1 MITAEETPVA
11 TRPPLLPTQEVRIA
25 LVLYG
30 GVSLAIY
37 INGVVQELLALVRAT
52 ARSSA
57 TGAGSEIPLLTDPEL
72 TGTER
77 VYRKLGQMLSWETQ
91 PVDALPSDEDAI
103 RTRFVVDVISGSSA
117 GGINGIFLGKALAN
131 EQDIDQLKN
140 LWVEEGDIGFLVND
154 GEAYKRKDTGSLK
167 KFRPANRPPSL
178 LDGRRM
184 YWKLLAALHGLDEQ
198 QPASVSRLVEQLDV
212 WITITDL
219 RGLLLPIELSDRIVY
234 EPRHRAVLNF
244 RYDSIEE
251 AAGRVRNDFLP
262 TFNPLLAFAART
274 TSSFPFAF
282 EPTTLDD
289 IDEFVALG
297 EFSPYRRFGSTS
309 TLFESFFADY
319 VKARRGAGDAR
330 PAADFYRH
338 DAFADGGYLDNKPF
352 SWALKSIA
360 ERHSQV
366 PVARRLVYVEPS
378 PARDYLI
385 ASRPDDSNPNE
396 PPPWSA
402 PETRPDVLSNVLAA
416 AHTLP
421 RSEPIR
427 DDLDALVNRNREVA
441 RVRAIARIVDRTADE
456 FPDQLLERPPLRV
469 WLQTTS
475 SQLIAEYGL
484 SYAAYHRLK
493 VATVLDELA
502 DTASWLLGLR
512 QDGDE
517 KAAVRVVLEAW
528 FRSRYSEQGGGS
540 PTQTR
545 FLYSFDRGY
554 RLRRLRFVGL
564 RIESLLR
571 LDDGALQVL
580 RRFGLGADSAEVLAE
595 ETQTSLRNEL
605 RRLKDEFGR
614 IRVDLDTRLR
624 GLLTEETAQRLREG
638 LQVTGLTTS
647 ELLAV
652 LPGAAGPE
660 EGLRR
665 AWALIERNE
674 LMTPLTDLADD
685 LARELAPIF
694 RNAGNASTATIRGE
708 PDATVGA
715 PARRAVE
722 FFYQQFESY
731 DLVSFPTAYG
741 AITDATRVDVIRI
754 SPLDAT
760 SLIDE
765 GSAADGRRKL
775 AGDQFNHFGGFFDR
789 AWRRNDLLWG
799 RLDAAERLIESLL
812 PYPSTART
820 ALLEE
825 AQDAIIEEEFKL
837 DRREPLVQLLSASLI
852 ADEIGSQDALVREA
866 RDRGADALVE
876 AMTASLDAPAIRRQL
891 ATDYE
896 FTRALD
902 NHRLLEVS
910 GRATRVTGQIL
921 DGLSSERA
929 TALATP
935 ARWMARVGRLGWWL
949 AEVTTPRSWKQLLWR
964 YWLGLLLVLSVLM
977 IVGGTVLG
985 NPAVSRAGWGLLLFL
1000 AAGRFLVWV
1009 AEDLLQRRYGALALA
1024 VCLVLAVVIT
1034 LAGIE
1039 VIAHRDEDLDTI
1051 QSKLPSWLGGD

>member
-1 MITAEETPVA
+1 MTIAEETPGT

-52 ARSSA
+52 APSA
-57 TGAGSEIPLLTDPEL
+57 TAGEGSEVPLLADQEL

-77 VYRKLGQMLSWETQ
+77 VYRMLGKLLSWETK
-91 PVDALPSDEDAI
+91 PDEAPPRDEDPI

-131 EQDIDQLKN
+131 EQDIDELKN
-140 LWVEEGDIGFLVND
+140 LWVEEGDIGLLVND
-154 GEAYKRKDTGSLK
+154 GEAYKQKDTGSLK
-167 KFRPANRPPSL
+167 KLRPANRPPSL

-198 QPASVSRLVEQLDV
+198 PPATVSRLMEQLDV

-234 EPRHRAVLNF
+234 EPRHRSVLNF
-244 RYDSIEE
+244 RYDATE
-251 AAGRVRNDFLP
+251 AQAGQVQNDFLP

-282 EPTTLDD
+282 EPTALED
-289 IDEFVALG
+289 IDEFVALA
-297 EFSPYRRFGSTS
+297 EFSAYRQLDSTS
-309 TLFESFFADY
+309 ALFEGFFADY
-319 VKARRGAGDAR
+319 VKARREEGDTR
-330 PAADFYRH
+330 PTADFYRH

-360 ERHSQV
+360 ERHSLV
-366 PVARRLVYVEPS
+366 PVERRLVYVEPS

-396 PPPWSA
+396 PPPWSV
-402 PETRPDVLSNVLAA
+402 PETRPDVLKNVLAA

-441 RVRAIARIVDRTADE
+441 RIRAIARIVDRTADE
-456 FPDQLLERPPLRV
+456 FPEQLLERPPLRV
-469 WLQTTS
+469 WLRTTS

-502 DTASWLLGLR
+502 ETVSWLLGLR

-517 KAAVRVVLEAW
+517 NAAVRLVLEAW
-528 FRSRYSEQGGGS
+528 FRNKYSEQDGTT

-545 FLYSFDRGY
+545 FLYAFDRGY
-554 RLRRLRFVGL
+554 RLRRLRFVGI

-580 RRFGLGADSAEVLAE
+580 RRFGLEAESADSLPE
-595 ETQTSLRNEL
+595 ETQTELRAEL

-614 IRVDLDTRLR
+614 LRVDLDVRLR
-624 GLLTEETAQRLREG
+624 RLSNEEIARRLREG
-638 LQVTGLTTS
+638 LDVTGLTTS

-665 AWALIERNE
+665 AWALIQRNE
-674 LMTPLTDLADD
+674 LMIPLTELADD

-694 RNAGNASTATIRGE
+694 REIGNAATAAVEGE
-708 PDATVGA
+708 PDATVAA

-722 FFYQQFESY
+722 FFYEQFESY

-741 AITDATRVDVIRI
+741 AVTDATRVDVIRI

-765 GSAADGRRKL
+765 GSASDGRRKL

-852 ADEIGSQDALVREA
+852 ADETGSQDALVREV

-876 AMTASLDAPAIRRQL
+876 AMTTSLDASAIRRQL

-921 DGLSSERA
+921 DGLSERA
-929 TALATP
+929 APLATP
-935 ARWMARVGRLGWWL
+935 ARWIARTGRMGWWL

-977 IVGGTVLG
+977 IAGGTLLG
-985 NPAVSRAGWGLLLFL
+985 NPEVTSAGWALLFVL
-1000 AAGRFLVWV
+1000 AAGRFVVWV

-1024 VCLVLAVVIT
+1024 VCVVLAMILV

-1039 VIAHRDEDLDTI
+1039 VIAHGDEDLDSI

>member
-1 MITAEETPVA
+1 
-11 TRPPLLPTQEVRIA
+11 
-25 LVLYG
+25 
-30 GVSLAIY
+30 
-37 INGVVQELLALVRAT
+37 
-52 ARSSA
+52 
-57 TGAGSEIPLLTDPEL
+57 
-72 TGTER
+72 
-77 VYRKLGQMLSWETQ
+77 
-91 PVDALPSDEDAI
+91 
-103 RTRFVVDVISGSSA
+103 
-117 GGINGIFLGKALAN
+117 
-131 EQDIDQLKN
+131 
-140 LWVEEGDIGFLVND
+140 
-154 GEAYKRKDTGSLK
+154 
-167 KFRPANRPPSL
+167 
-178 LDGRRM
+178 
-184 YWKLLAALHGLDEQ
+184 
-198 QPASVSRLVEQLDV
+198 
-212 WITITDL
+212 
-219 RGLLLPIELSDRIVY
+219 
-234 EPRHRAVLNF
+234 
-244 RYDSIEE
+244 
-251 AAGRVRNDFLP
+251 
-262 TFNPLLAFAART
+262 
-274 TSSFPFAF
+274 
-282 EPTTLDD
+282 
-289 IDEFVALG
+289 
-297 EFSPYRRFGSTS
+297 
-309 TLFESFFADY
+309 
-319 VKARRGAGDAR
+319 
-330 PAADFYRH
+330 
-338 DAFADGGYLDNKPF
+338 
-352 SWALKSIA
+352 
-360 ERHSQV
+360 V

-528 FRSRYSEQGGGS
+528 FRSRYSEQDGGS

-564 RIESLLR
+564 RIESLFR

-595 ETQTSLRNEL
+595 EMQTLRDEL

-624 GLLTEETAQRLREG
+624 GLLSEETAQRLREG

-652 LPGAAGPE
+652 LPGAAWPE

-674 LMTPLTDLADD
+674 LMTPLIHLADD
-685 LARELAPIF
+685 LAHELAPIF
-694 RNAGNASTATIRGE
+694 RNAGNASTAATRGE
-708 PDATVGA
+708 PDATVAA

-754 SPLDAT
+754 SPLGQGSRVDMRSA
-760 SLIDE
+760 SRFGNHDLGANASRVRAFLSDVDDVA
-765 GSAADGRRKL
+765 GSAPEL
-775 AGDQFNHFGGFFDR
+775 
-789 AWRRNDLLWG
+789 
-799 RLDAAERLIESLL
+799 
-812 PYPSTART
+812 
-820 ALLEE
+820 
-825 AQDAIIEEEFKL
+825 
-837 DRREPLVQLLSASLI
+837 
-852 ADEIGSQDALVREA
+852 
-866 RDRGADALVE
+866 
-876 AMTASLDAPAIRRQL
+876 RRQPEKK
-891 ATDYE
+891 AE
-896 FTRALD
+896 P
-902 NHRLLEVS
+902 
-910 GRATRVTGQIL
+910 
-921 DGLSSERA
+921 
-929 TALATP
+929 P
-935 ARWMARVGRLGWWL
+935 AKKKR
-949 AEVTTPRSWKQLLWR
+949 
-964 YWLGLLLVLSVLM
+964 
-977 IVGGTVLG
+977 
-985 NPAVSRAGWGLLLFL
+985 
-1000 AAGRFLVWV
+1000 
-1009 AEDLLQRRYGALALA
+1009 
-1024 VCLVLAVVIT
+1024 
-1034 LAGIE
+1034 
-1039 VIAHRDEDLDTI
+1039 
-1051 QSKLPSWLGGD
+1051 